1 MKREIARMSK
11 VVEIRT
17 AAPSDSDEISDFI
30 CEHFNDYEP
39 IQMFYHRPDLKMDPP
54 PKDLNDEAIASETLL
69 HAYIENQ
76 LVGVLIASEI
86 TNEVADKD
94 KEYASSSG
102 YGQKGTDVFNLLSY
116 IGEKA
121 DLCNRLSIPNSLHIH
136 IVSVH
141 RSFLKLGIASKLF
154 VKCVELARVKKYPAC
169 SVDCTSSFTSRIA
182 ESCGMKCESI
192 VTYEEYNEH
201 VGAILFVSREPHT
214 SIKTYAKILNNEI
227 S

>member
-1 MKREIARMSK
+1 MSEE
-11 VVEIRT
+11 VEIRT
-17 AAPSDSDEISDFI
+17 ATQSDADEINEFI

-39 IQMFYHRPDLKMDPP
+39 IQMFYYRPDLPMDPP
-54 PKDLNDEAIASETLL
+54 PKDLNDEAIAAETLL
-69 HAYIENQ
+69 LAYIDNQ

-94 KEYASSSG
+94 KEYALLSD

-136 IVSVH
+136 IISVH
-141 RSFLKLGIASKLF
+141 RSFLKRGIGKKLF
-154 VKCVELARVKKYPAC
+154 IKGMELARIKKYPAC

-182 ESCGMKCESI
+182 ESCKMKCESI
-192 VTYEEYNEH
+192 VTYDEYNEH
-201 VGAILFVSREPHT
+201 VGKVLFIPREPHT
-214 SIKTYAKILNNEI
+214 MIKTYAKLFEKEI